1 MKPNTIIAIL
11 GALAILYGCGT
22 SRNALGRTESQRE
35 SIKVIEHTE
44 YIPVTVNVPI
54 PEMTSEVTVRDT
66 SSHLENRYSESDA
79 RINSDGSLYHNLK
92 TKPQNITATSEAKVQ
107 YRDSIVVQ
115 TRESE
120 TIIEKPVEKK
130 LGWWQK
136 FRMNSFW
143 VLLALLIFSYRKAIL
158 TIVKFLSN

>member
-1 MKPNTIIAIL
+1 MKRLLPLLLLVLVSCATQKVV
-11 GALAILYGCGT
+11 T
-22 SRNALGRTESQRE
+22 RE
-35 SIKVIEHTE
+35 NVRVIEHAE
-44 YIPVTVNVPI
+44 FIPVTVNVPI
-54 PEMTSEVTVRDT
+54 PEITSEITVKDT

-107 YRDSIVVQ
+107 YRDSIV
-115 TRESE
+115 RIESE

-143 VLLALLIFSYRKAIL
+143 VLLALLIFSYRKAIW
-158 TIVKFLSN
+158 TIVKIFI

>member
-1 MKPNTIIAIL
+1 MKRLLPLLLLVFASCAT
-11 GALAILYGCGT
+11 
-22 SRNALGRTESQRE
+22 QRVVTHE
-35 SIKVIEHTE
+35 NVRVIEHAE
-44 YIPVTVNVPI
+44 FIPVTVNVPI
-54 PEMTSEVTVRDT
+54 PEITSEVTVRDT

-107 YRDSIVVQ
+107 YRDSIV
-115 TRESE
+115 RIESE

-143 VLLALLIFSYRKAIL
+143 ILLALLIFSYRKAIWR
-158 TIVKFLSN
+158 IVKIFI

>member
-1 MKPNTIIAIL
+1 MKRLLPLLLLVLVYCAT
-11 GALAILYGCGT
+11 
-22 SRNALGRTESQRE
+22 QRVITHE
-35 SIKVIEHTE
+35 NVRVIEHAE
-44 YIPVTVNVPI
+44 FIPVTVNVPI
-54 PEMTSEVTVRDT
+54 PEITSEVTVRDT

-107 YRDSIVVQ
+107 YRDSIV
-115 TRESE
+115 RIESE

-136 FRMNSFW
+136 FRMKSFW
-143 VLLALLIFSYRKAIL
+143 ILLALLIFSYRKAIL
-158 TIVKFLSN
+158 RIVKIFI

>member
-1 MKPNTIIAIL
+1 MKRLLPLLLLVLVSCAT
-11 GALAILYGCGT
+11 
-22 SRNALGRTESQRE
+22 QRVITHE
-35 SIKVIEHTE
+35 NVRVIEHAE
-44 YIPVTVNVPI
+44 FIPVTVNVPI
-54 PEMTSEVTVRDT
+54 PEITSEVTVRDT

-107 YRDSIVVQ
+107 YRDSIV
-115 TRESE
+115 RIESE

-136 FRMNSFW
+136 FRMKSFW
-143 VLLALLIFSYRKAIL
+143 ILLALLIFSYRKAIL
-158 TIVKFLSN
+158 RIVKIFI

>member
-1 MKPNTIIAIL
+1 MKRLLPLLLLVLVSCAT
-11 GALAILYGCGT
+11 
-22 SRNALGRTESQRE
+22 QRVITHE
-35 SIKVIEHTE
+35 NVRVIEHAE
-44 YIPVTVNVPI
+44 FIPVTVNVPI
-54 PEMTSEVTVRDT
+54 PEITSEVTIRDT

-107 YRDSIVVQ
+107 YRDSIV
-115 TRESE
+115 RIESE

-136 FRMNSFW
+136 FRMKSFW
-143 VLLALLIFSYRKAIL
+143 ILLALLIFSYRKAIL
-158 TIVKFLSN
+158 RIVKIFI

>member
-1 MKPNTIIAIL
+1 MKRLLPL
-11 GALAILYGCGT
+11 LLLVLASCAT
-22 SRNALGRTESQRE
+22 QRVVTHE
-35 SIKVIEHTE
+35 NVRVIEHAE
-44 YIPVTVNVPI
+44 FIPVTVNVPI
-54 PEMTSEVTVRDT
+54 PEITSEVTVRDT

-107 YRDSIVVQ
+107 YRDSIV
-115 TRESE
+115 RIESE

-143 VLLALLIFSYRKAIL
+143 ILLALLIFSYRKAIWR
-158 TIVKFLSN
+158 IVKIFI

>member
-1 MKPNTIIAIL
+1 MKRLLPLLLLVFASCAT
-11 GALAILYGCGT
+11 
-22 SRNALGRTESQRE
+22 QRVVTHE
-35 SIKVIEHTE
+35 NVRVIEHAE
-44 YIPVTVNVPI
+44 FIPVTVNVPI
-54 PEMTSEVTVRDT
+54 PEITSEVTVRDT

-92 TKPQNITATSEAKVQ
+92 TKPQNITATSEVKVQ
-107 YRDSIVVQ
+107 YRDSIV
-115 TRESE
+115 RIESE

-143 VLLALLIFSYRKAIL
+143 ILLALLIFSYRKAIWR
-158 TIVKFLSN
+158 IVKIFI

>member
-1 MKPNTIIAIL
+1 MKRLLPLLLLVLVSCAT
-11 GALAILYGCGT
+11 
-22 SRNALGRTESQRE
+22 QRVITHE
-35 SIKVIEHTE
+35 NVRVIEHAE
-44 YIPVTVNVPI
+44 FIPVTVNIPI
-54 PEMTSEVTVRDT
+54 PEITSEVTVRDT

-92 TKPQNITATSEAKVQ
+92 TKPQNITATSEAKVK
-107 YRDSIVVQ
+107 YRDSIVFQ
-115 TRESE
+115 RIESE

-143 VLLALLIFSYRKAIL
+143 VLLALLIFSYRKVIWR
-158 TIVKFLSN
+158 IVKIFI

>member
-1 MKPNTIIAIL
+1 MKRLLPLLLLVLVSCAT
-11 GALAILYGCGT
+11 
-22 SRNALGRTESQRE
+22 QRVITHE
-35 SIKVIEHTE
+35 NVRVIEHAE
-44 YIPVTVNVPI
+44 FIPVTVNVPI
-54 PEMTSEVTVRDT
+54 PEITSEVTVIDT

-107 YRDSIVVQ
+107 YRDSIV
-115 TRESE
+115 RIESE

-136 FRMNSFW
+136 FRMKSFW
-143 VLLALLIFSYRKAIL
+143 ILLALLIFSYRKAIL
-158 TIVKFLSN
+158 RIVKIFI